1 MIIKLYYRCFQFS
14 FQWATKTCRKSPL
27 WEAMDFLDQVNQ
39 KQKQCFSL
47 LGRFCRFCQFY
58 RYEVRN
64 LEFDKKAF
72 IYRIVFIIKCDL
84 STERTLRREI
94 YIREILTM
102 KLFRFYISSQG
113 LPIKRWYL
121 RPQWTFFKPWRWSDS
136 FWKANFYILQ
146 EESYGSYVKWAINTI
161 RTQARFVKKGTK
173 KLC

>member
-1 MIIKLYYRCFQFS
+1 
-14 FQWATKTCRKSPL
+14 
-27 WEAMDFLDQVNQ
+27 MDFLDQVNQ

-84 STERTLRREI
+84 CTERTLRREI

-121 RPQWTFFKPWRWSDS
+121 RPQ
-136 FWKANFYILQ
+136 
-146 EESYGSYVKWAINTI
+146 
-161 RTQARFVKKGTK
+161 
-173 KLC
+173 